1 MDEPTFSENF
11 FEETALALEDS
22 RFKDV
27 KIVLSDDPM
36 KPEYHLHKVILAASC
51 SFFRKLFYHEPKE
64 VYEIGSV
71 SKGGFDF
78 VLRFIY
84 GCGHLNLTQQNVDE
98 FEDVVRSMNYL
109 GLQSAK
115 VPLPG
120 MGTWMCDSDSD

>member
-36 KPEYHLHKVILAASC
+36 KPEYHLQKVILAASC
-51 SFFRKLFYHEPKE
+51 SFFRKLFYHEQKE

-78 VLRFIY
+78 VLRYIY
-84 GCGHLNLTQQNVDE
+84 GRGHLILTQHYMDE
-98 FEDVVRSMNYL
+98 FEDVVRTMNYL

-120 MGTWMCDSDSD
+120 MGMWMWDSDSD